1 MSGHI
6 NIQISFLP
14 KIMLECDADTYK
26 ALNSLADFKLY
37 FSSLKSLSLCSDG
50 EEKPNGILTCV

>member
-1 MSGHI
+1 MSGQI
-6 NIQISFLP
+6 NVQISFLP

-37 FSSLKSLSLCSDG
+37 FSSLK
-50 EEKPNGILTCV
+50 V